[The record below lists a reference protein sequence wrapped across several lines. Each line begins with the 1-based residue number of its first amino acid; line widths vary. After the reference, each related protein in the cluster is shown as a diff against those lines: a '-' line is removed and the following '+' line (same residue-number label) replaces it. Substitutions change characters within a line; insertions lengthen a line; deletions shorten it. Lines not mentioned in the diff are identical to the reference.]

1 MKKLIMICV
10 MAALVLAVTS
20 RTQAG
25 PIITYE
31 EVHTEHEEVD
41 LVDATSGQSDTY
53 FVPADVSDDSI
64 WSADGGKY
72 YRYSSK
78 DWGWNHTFSPPG
90 DAPDEINWATLEIAA
105 YDVDPTEINIISG
118 DGIVL
123 GQLNVGDDKWS
134 TTTFDLSDTALAELM
149 DGTMDIW
156 MDIDSTH
163 DFNLFAVA
171 LGSSTLTVNYDT
183 IELVA
188 VETPG
193 TPGTPVIPAPGA
205 VLLGSIGVGMV
216 GWLRRRRTL

>member
-1 MKKLIMICV
+1 
-10 MAALVLAVTS
+10 
-20 RTQAG
+20 
-25 PIITYE
+25 
-31 EVHTEHEEVD
+31 
-41 LVDATSGQSDTY
+41 VDATSGQSDTY
-53 FVPADVSDDSI
+53 FVPADVPDDSI
-64 WSADGGKY
+64 WSTDY
-72 YRYSSK
+72 YRFYSG
-78 DWGWNHTFSPPG
+78 DWGWSHTFSPPG
-90 DAPDEINWATLEIAA
+90 DAPDVINWATLEIAA
-105 YDVDPTEINIISG
+105 YDVDPGEINIISG

-123 GQLNVGDDKWS
+123 GQLIVGDDKWA
-134 TTTFDLSDTALAELM
+134 TTTFNLVGDDKWATTTFNLSDTALAELM

-163 DFNLFAVA
+163 DYMVWAVA

-205 VLLGSIGVGMV
+205 VLLGSIGVGVV

>member
-1 MKKLIMICV
+1 MKKLIMICI
-10 MAALVLAVTS
+10 MAVLVLAFTG

-25 PIITYE
+25 LI
-31 EVHTEHEEVD
+31 EVHTEHEVVD

-53 FVPADVSDDSI
+53 FVPADVPDDSI
-64 WSADGGKY
+64 WSTEY
-72 YRYSSK
+72 YRFYNE
-78 DWGWNHTFSPPG
+78 DWGWTHTFSPPG
-90 DAPDEINWATLEIAA
+90 EEPDLINWATLEITA
-105 YDVDPTEINIISG
+105 YDVDATEINIISG

-123 GQLNVGDDKWS
+123 GQLVVGDDKWA
-134 TTTFDLSDTALAELM
+134 TTTFNLSDTALAELM

-163 DFNLFAVA
+163 DYMVWAVA

-183 IELVA
+183 IELIDD
-188 VETPG
+188 G

>member
-53 FVPADVSDDSI
+53 FVPAGVSDDSI

-72 YRYSSK
+72 YRYYSG

-90 DAPDEINWATLEIAA
+90 DEPDLINWATLEITA
-105 YDVDPTEINIISG
+105 YDVDATEINVISG

-123 GQLNVGDDKWS
+123 GQLNVGDDAWS
-134 TTTFDLSDTALAELM
+134 TTTFNLSDTVLAELM

-163 DFNLFAVA
+163 DYMVWAVA

-188 VETPG
+188 VEIPG

-205 VLLGSIGVGMV
+205 VLLGSIGVGVV